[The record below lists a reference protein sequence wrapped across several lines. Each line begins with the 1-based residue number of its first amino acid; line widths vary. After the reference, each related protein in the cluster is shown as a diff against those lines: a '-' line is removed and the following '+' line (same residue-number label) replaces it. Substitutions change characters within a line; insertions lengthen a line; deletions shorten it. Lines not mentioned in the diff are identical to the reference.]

1 MRFAYRVLVLVL
13 AIPAMTARAQSSPEP
28 RRESP
33 IERGSI
39 QIGGTASLTHTR
51 DVGNDFETTNL
62 DVMPRVGY
70 FVARG
75 LAVGLNLRH
84 RRIWFD
90 DLATVRDQTFTEWAV
105 GPGLTYFVP
114 TKLRRVYPF
123 VSARSLFGRSVNK
136 ADIFESPESD
146 QPSIDGREAR
156 TRSRTGQAAVGVMYM
171 VVKHVGITG
180 EVFYQRTRTT
190 VQPGKAD
197 ETSNSAELYGI
208 QWGLVAFIF

>member
-1 MRFAYRVLVLVL
+1 MRAG
-13 AIPAMTARAQSSPEP
+13 AQSSREV

-51 DVGNDFETTNL
+51 DIGNDFETTNL

-75 LAVGLNLRH
+75 LSVGLNLRH

-90 DLATVRDQTFTEWAV
+90 DLATVREQTFTEWAV

-114 TKLRRVYPF
+114 TKFRRVYPF
-123 VSARSLFGRSVNK
+123 ISARSLFGRSLNK
-136 ADIFESPESD
+136 ADIFDSPESP
-146 QPSIDGREAR
+146 QPTIDDREAR
-156 TRSRTGQAAVGVMYM
+156 TTSRTGQAALGVMYM

-180 EVFYQRTRTT
+180 EAFYQRTRTT
-190 VQPGKAD
+190 VQPGTPV
-197 ETSNSAELYGI
+197 ETSNSAELYGV
-208 QWGLVAFIF
+208 QWGLAAFIF